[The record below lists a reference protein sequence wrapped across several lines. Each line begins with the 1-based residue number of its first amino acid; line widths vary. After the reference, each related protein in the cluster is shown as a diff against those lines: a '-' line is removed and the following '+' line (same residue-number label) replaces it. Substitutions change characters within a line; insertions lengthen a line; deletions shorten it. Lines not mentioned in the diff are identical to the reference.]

1 MNNRKDTIFVTIL
14 VLFSFGLL
22 VFLNSTT
29 SFAFGGGSDQYTYGA
44 KNIVCGNKACEQANL
59 ELKTGE
65 EKSIRLGEKTYR
77 LKLVKIEKI
86 PDKSLVQQPDG
97 TTREETYYRME
108 ILISIDGSEPMQPH
122 EAKEKVGLE
131 VNGYSADEKGDS
143 ARFDFYEDKICMVPD
158 CGFRVEKI
166 IYQKWNLVPMYLL
179 GIGDTGNLQSKETT
193 CKQEDFL
200 VVYIHDPVKKEYIK
214 LYSYGQTEP
223 VPTPSSDWFQKN
235 GIFALTPFNS
245 VWAYAKNEC
254 KLVMNMPKQFENL
267 LLLLQQLV
275 QLAESQS
282 SQPVAQPLQPPS
294 IEKEISPVAE
304 VKEVTVTSRQI
315 SSSAS
320 NGKIGFAPGWNFF
333 MGSRDMEDQPLSEIR
348 GTCEIE
354 KAYNFDAKTQSWL
367 KLTKGVGPSE
377 AFLFKTKNKCM
388 LGLTA
393 LLAPPSI
400 PVSGG

>member
-143 ARFDFYEDKICMVPD
+143 AR
-158 CGFRVEKI
+158 
-166 IYQKWNLVPMYLL
+166 
-179 GIGDTGNLQSKETT
+179 
-193 CKQEDFL
+193 
-200 VVYIHDPVKKEYIK
+200 
-214 LYSYGQTEP
+214 
-223 VPTPSSDWFQKN
+223 
-235 GIFALTPFNS
+235 
-245 VWAYAKNEC
+245 
-254 KLVMNMPKQFENL
+254 
-267 LLLLQQLV
+267 
-275 QLAESQS
+275 
-282 SQPVAQPLQPPS
+282 
-294 IEKEISPVAE
+294 
-304 VKEVTVTSRQI
+304 
-315 SSSAS
+315 
-320 NGKIGFAPGWNFF
+320 
-333 MGSRDMEDQPLSEIR
+333 
-348 GTCEIE
+348 
-354 KAYNFDAKTQSWL
+354 
-367 KLTKGVGPSE
+367 
-377 AFLFKTKNKCM
+377 
-388 LGLTA
+388 
-393 LLAPPSI
+393 
-400 PVSGG
+400 